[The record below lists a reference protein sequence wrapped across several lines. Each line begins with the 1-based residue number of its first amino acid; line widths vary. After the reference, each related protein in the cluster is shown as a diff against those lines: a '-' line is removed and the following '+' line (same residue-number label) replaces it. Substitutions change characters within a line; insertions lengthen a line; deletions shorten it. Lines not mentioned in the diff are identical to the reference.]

1 MEVETRQPCVLPIN
15 ELVYAD
21 DTLVVATGPCRA
33 ETHMRCSEAMGTN
46 YGLRLNWRKCEVLL
60 IRCEAYRPAPD
71 GDLLTCK
78 ASISYLG
85 SYLDAS
91 GTGGPE
97 MGKRLS
103 EAKKPFDKL
112 AKVWRHSTLHTQQKI
127 RIFRACVVH
136 YLLYCLHTMWLSGS
150 AKIDGFQAR
159 GLCSILR
166 IQPPYISRISDATVL
181 QRSRCKQLSAILKF
195 RHLSLFQ
202 SIAVLPDE
210 DVRRRCIF
218 QPSSF
223 LLQSPSAPRR
233 PGRPKQIW
241 AFEVYIEWHWT
252 MLKVRAPY
260 VTYKGSLFLFS
271 ARCNRTRGE

>member
-46 YGLRLNWRKCEVLL
+46 YGLRLNWKKCEVLL
-60 IRCEAYRPAPD
+60 IRCEAYIPAPD

-91 GTGGPE
+91 GTGGSE
-97 MGKRLS
+97 IGKRLS

-136 YLLYCLHTMWLSGS
+136 YLLYCLHTMWLRPSFVS
-150 AKIDGFQAR
+150 NLPTSVAFQTQQCCREAAANN
-159 GLCSILR
+159 C
-166 IQPPYISRISDATVL
+166 
-181 QRSRCKQLSAILKF
+181 
-195 RHLSLFQ
+195 
-202 SIAVLPDE
+202 
-210 DVRRRCIF
+210 
-218 QPSSF
+218 
-223 LLQSPSAPRR
+223 LQS
-233 PGRPKQIW
+233 
-241 AFEVYIEWHWT
+241 
-252 MLKVRAPY
+252 
-260 VTYKGSLFLFS
+260 
-271 ARCNRTRGE
+271 